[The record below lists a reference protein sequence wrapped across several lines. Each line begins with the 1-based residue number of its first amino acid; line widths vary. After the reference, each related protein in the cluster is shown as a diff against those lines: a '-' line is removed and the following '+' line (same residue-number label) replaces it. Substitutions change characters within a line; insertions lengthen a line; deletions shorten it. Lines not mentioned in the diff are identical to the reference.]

1 MSNEQAVWDAFCE
14 QLKAAGKVIMRDD
27 LPTTAFDRAE
37 GLRYMARLTKA
48 GLDTF
53 CELTGP
59 KYPVFRPQADMVK
72 MGLDNPDNYY
82 VGASIDAKYDYRIR
96 GNRGTIHFLGFA
108 AQAQNFA
115 ARNKVLGGAGHL
127 NHGDMEIDSEGN
139 FEIIA
144 SQRPHDGNWLQLGPE
159 TSQIL
164 VRQSYLDKLKERPAT
179 LSIECLQAD
188 QAPLALDPQRIGQQL
203 LQAANYGTGCG
214 HWFADWVADMRN
226 HAEENTLYLPSAE
239 NHRAVG
245 GDPEV
250 RIYLGRWRLA
260 EDEGLLVTLTPPNC
274 EYWNFQIAN
283 VWAESLDY
291 RFQQVHVNSGS
302 AAYEDDGSVEILVAA
317 DTAESRRHANWVS
330 TAHHEH
336 GIMGVRWV
344 RADSHPQP
352 QCRVVKLRD
361 ISL

>member
-1 MSNEQAVWDAFCE
+1 MATEQDIWDAFCD
-14 QLKAAGKVIMRDD
+14 QLKEAGKVIMRDD
-27 LPTTAFDRAE
+27 LPTTEFDRAE

-59 KYPVFRPQADMVK
+59 KYPVLRTQADMVK

-82 VGASIDAKYDYRIR
+82 VGASINSKYDYKIT

-115 ARNKVLGGAGHL
+115 ARSKVTGGAGHL
-127 NHGDMEIDSEGN
+127 NHGDMEFDAEGN
-139 FEIIA
+139 FELIA
-144 SQRPHDGNWLQLGPE
+144 SQTPKPGNWLQLGPE

-164 VRQSYLDKLKERPAT
+164 VRQSFLDKLTEKPAT
-179 LSIECLQAD
+179 LQIECLQAEG
-188 QAPLALDPQRIGQQL
+188 PPPPLDPARFGNQL
-203 LQAANYGTGCG
+203 MMAANYGTGCG
-214 HWFADWVADMRN
+214 NWFADWVADFAN
-226 HAEENTLYLPSAE
+226 HAPENAMYLPDAE
-239 NHRAVG
+239 KHRSVG

-260 EDEGLLVTLTPPNC
+260 EDEAMIITLHPPEC
-274 EYWNFQIAN
+274 DYWNFQLAN
-283 VWAESLDY
+283 IWAESFDY
-291 RFQQVHVNSGS
+291 RFAQVHINSGNAS
-302 AAYEDDGSVEILVAA
+302 YNDDGSVELLIAGDHAA
-317 DTAESRRHANWVS
+317 SRAHANWIS

-344 RADSHPQP
+344 RAKDHPQP
-352 QCRVVKLRD
+352 HCKVVKLAG
-361 ISL
+361 L